1 MPTAMSR
8 TERFHPVFVSR
19 VPDALED
26 GLLYVSM
33 DYATTIHSCACGC
46 RREVVTPLR
55 PGKWRL
61 IYDGEVT
68 LRPSIGNWSQ
78 PCRSHYFIVRNR
90 VVWARSWSDG
100 EVAAARR
107 RLQAISAS
115 RAARN
120 RDTG

>member
-1 MPTAMSR
+1 MGR
-8 TERFHPVFVSR
+8 VERYDPRFVSR

-33 DYATTIHSCACGC
+33 EYATAIHLCACGC

-78 PCRSHYFIVRNR
+78 PCRSHYFIIRSR
-90 VVWARSWSDG
+90 VVWARSWTND
-100 EVAAARR
+100 EVEAARR
-107 RLQAISAS
+107 RFRAVAPS
-115 RAARN
+115 RHIR
-120 RDTG
+120 RDTD